1 MNHPTFKVH
10 FCVTHNVTSEEF
22 DRIIFNR
29 SLYPHARFLKWLLF
43 FYDPA
48 YFDADI
54 ELITSVGPLSR
65 VRDFSSEA
73 DHYNIHLG
81 NRGFLR
87 RKFRLRVS
95 TNRLR
100 CIMKETLGHHRHT
113 SPIAKRE
120 QGFSAVPFGKPILNV
135 QPAKHPHAD
144 SRLQM
149 AQH

>member
-22 DRIIFNR
+22 DRIVFNR

-54 ELITSVGPLSR
+54 ELITSVGQLNR
-65 VRDFSSEA
+65 MRDFASEA

-87 RKFRLRVS
+87 RKWCLRISTSRLRS
-95 TNRLR
+95 
-100 CIMKETLGHHRHT
+100 IMKETIGHHHHT
-113 SPIAKRE
+113 APRAKHE

-135 QPAKHPHAD
+135 QPSRHLHAD
-144 SRLQM
+144 SRLQTT
-149 AQH
+149 QH